1 MDRAMRSL
9 NRPTRWTT
17 RTYSNLRRIAAR
29 CLADEYRSP
38 TLSPTELL
46 HQTWLR
52 LRNSEEPSA
61 GYRVGLAVHAMREVL
76 VDLARRRNAA
86 KRSGQRIPLSQA
98 EGHAAAERDAYVV
111 ALDSALAELAA
122 WSPELARIVELRF
135 FGGFELEAVAA
146 ELGLSSRTV
155 KRRWQLAKGWLHQR
169 ITES

>member
-1 MDRAMRSL
+1 MDRATRSL

-17 RTYSNLRRIAAR
+17 RTYSCLRRIAAR
-29 CLADEYRSP
+29 CLAGEYRSP

-46 HQTWLR
+46 HHTWLR
-52 LRNSEEPSA
+52 LRNGEEPST
-61 GYRVGLAVHAMREVL
+61 GYRVGLAVHAMRQVL

-86 KRSGQRIPLSQA
+86 KRIGQRIPLA
-98 EGHAAAERDAYVV
+98 RVEVHAPTQRDVYVV

-135 FGGFELEAVAA
+135 FGGLEIEAIAA
-146 ELGLSSRTV
+146 EIGLSTRTV